1 MMKTKK
7 IFSLIFALI
16 TVFCSLAVSFSAYAE
31 ENQLLPLSNV
41 PYLETISFT
50 NAEIDGGFQKNKTM
64 YTVTLEDPAV
74 SPTLSGYHVAGD
86 ANVFVTYGYDGLNHQ
101 NAIIVTLSFENGS
114 VIYTFNYSN
123 VVDFT
128 LSSNANLS
136 GIASDTA
143 RFSPLLMIRIP
154 SISFIFR
161 MI

>member
-74 SPTLSGYHVAGD
+74 SPTLSGYQIGRAHV
-86 ANVFVTYGYDGLNHQ
+86 
-101 NAIIVTLSFENGS
+101 
-114 VIYTFNYSN
+114 
-123 VVDFT
+123 
-128 LSSNANLS
+128 
-136 GIASDTA
+136 
-143 RFSPLLMIRIP
+143 
-154 SISFIFR
+154 
-161 MI
+161 